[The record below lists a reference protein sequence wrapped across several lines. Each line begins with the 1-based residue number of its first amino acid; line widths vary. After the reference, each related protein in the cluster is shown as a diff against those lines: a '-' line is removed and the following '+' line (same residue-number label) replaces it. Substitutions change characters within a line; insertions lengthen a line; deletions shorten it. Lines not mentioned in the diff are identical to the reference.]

1 MRTFLLLLSLFI
13 AAGAA
18 ARDLA
23 QSDKGGTVNFPL
35 YPSSDAEQKK
45 YPRDTAHLRECV
57 WAHWI
62 QSSRVRD
69 SQLRTANKL
78 TCIYADHPIVIGPSS
93 IRVSASSIFSR
104 LNILTRFRKEVLSWR
119 RILAAE

>member
-1 MRTFLLLLSLFI
+1 MAEENKPKLFRPGI
-13 AAGAA
+13 GKRGMTALHYA
-18 ARDLA
+18 
-23 QSDKGGTVNFPL
+23 V
-35 YPSSDAEQKK
+35 
-45 YPRDTAHLRECV
+45 TAHRECV
-57 WAHWI
+57 WTHWI